1 MSKILF
7 KSIAGRWVLNIPVGY
22 VDNQK
27 RVFVVSRGRMLKS
40 GKFNNWLPCGYF
52 LTLKNPK
59 YNHTPNKNKNNK
71 KQTNRRGIR

>member
-7 KSIAGRWVLNIPVGY
+7 KSIAGRWLLNIPVGY

-71 KQTNRRGIR
+71 KQANRRG